1 MSPQAVVILHQ
12 CNYTFVNDPQERP
25 AQRHKKDSFDELDMA
40 YVTRMQAMD
49 TRQNFEGVTPYPRS
63 GNCEALIAP
72 HISCCFSTTFLC
84 DSLSETQR
92 HSLRGANNKPV
103 TLWGGSG

>member
-12 CNYTFVNDPQERP
+12 CNYTLVNDPQERP

-40 YVTRMQAMD
+40 YVTQILLRE
-49 TRQNFEGVTPYPRS
+49 TTQNIEGVTLYRRS

-92 HSLRGANNKPV
+92 HSLRGEKNKPCA
-103 TLWGGSG
+103 LWGGSG